1 MPSPKQMVVLVRVLV
16 EAFLPNFPVSHR
28 TEKNSRSGKRPL
40 DNTATLDVAVTQ
52 PKLHEPAIRNS
63 NDLERRKL
71 ASLFMLLNAQINRI
85 RHWFII

>member
-1 MPSPKQMVVLVRVLV
+1 MPSPKQMVALVRALV
-16 EAFLPNFPVSHR
+16 EAFLHNFPVSHR
-28 TEKNSRSGKRPL
+28 TEKNARSGRPL
-40 DNTATLDVAVTQ
+40 DNAATLDIGVTQ

-63 NDLERRKL
+63 NDLDRRKL